1 MSEDSND
8 ILYDI
13 GMQLYDEFNDK
24 IATMNDHL
32 GDVYSFRDIEEV
44 EKAEKEKEI
53 KLLRIAIIKQQ
64 KEIEE
69 FKKKNENLLDALN
82 NSINIKK
89 YWVNKDKIKE
99 ILGIEEETDTE
110 EILSLLQ
117 TIVDENARLED
128 IEDRKVQIE
137 YNNVFNKGV
146 KSVEDK
152 IKAKIEELEIE
163 QESNREDLKIAIDN
177 LLVQNIDKIANKIS
191 INMSIRG
198 ILQSLLEKEE

>member
-1 MSEDSND
+1 MNEDLND

-13 GMQLYDEFNDK
+13 DMQLYDEFNKK

-32 GDVYSFRDIEEV
+32 GDVYSLRDIEEV
-44 EKAEKEKEI
+44 ENAQKEKEI
-53 KLLRIAIIKQQ
+53 ELLRIAIIKQQ

-69 FKKKNENLLDALN
+69 LKAKSENLLDALN

-128 IEDRKVQIE
+128 IEDKKVQIE
-137 YNNVFNKGV
+137 YNDVFNKGV

-152 IKAKIEELEIE
+152 IKVKIKE
-163 QESNREDLKIAIDN
+163 QDETKLYWTDEVKDILK
-177 LLVQNIDKIANKIS
+177 
-191 INMSIRG
+191 
-198 ILQSLLEKEE
+198 SLLKKE